1 MRSRNNDDQAG
12 CVIWSLGELIKVGPA
27 EEWVSCYANRGPCW
41 EIVAMSRKSEQEKDC
56 TRGEKLDPMM
66 KRTVAGCRMCEDVA
80 RAVLYAQSACVAIG
94 DA

>member
-1 MRSRNNDDQAG
+1 
-12 CVIWSLGELIKVGPA
+12 
-27 EEWVSCYANRGPCW
+27 
-41 EIVAMSRKSEQEKDC
+41 MSRKSEQEKDC